1 MTTSRPSRTR
11 PRRAQHRLPKSYRQS
26 RKAKLTQPARVS
38 RAAKLPTRAAAK
50 LPYAGGGEAPNAG
63 GEAPDAGGEAPYAG
77 GEAPELVVADSNA
90 AQTDTGSKPSRG
102 KTPAVQIRGLELWYG
117 SDTNRVDIFRG
128 VDMTVQ
134 RGAIYAL
141 LGSSGCGKTTLL
153 RCIMGRKRFQAGTIR
168 VFGYEPGTAGSKIPG
183 ANVGYM
189 PQEAALFDAFSIE
202 ETMHFF
208 ARIYDLSPEKEQQR
222 AEFLVSILELPDPK
236 RLVSCLSGGQKRR
249 VSLAVSLMH
258 NPPLLILDE
267 PTVGIDPVLRM
278 SIWEHMVTLA
288 EKEGMSIII
297 TTHYIDEAR
306 LASAV
311 AFLRHGVILAEDP
324 PDVLM
329 RRHNT
334 DNLEEVFLILA
345 TSTDTNHH
353 AAGGGNEAGDAS
365 GVKDGD
371 PSTLSFMASVARV
384 RSGVGRCERKDFNRS
399 LARIGAIFYK
409 NVVKLRR
416 SVALLLYSF
425 LLPSIEVSIFCSIVG
440 NTPFDLHI
448 AVVNE
453 EPAPTTPNAKLF
465 SLEFL
470 AHIDGTI
477 LPQVKF
483 DDLQAALNSVRD
495 GETYGVIHMKSNIT
509 KSIEQR
515 YTPATKLSKE
525 LVDFA
530 SVHVYLDMSNQ
541 QVFLTIQ
548 SYLRF
553 SLEVTLPDFLP
564 NKLAAADVLVFE
576 DPVIGSKSAT
586 FSDFVAPGMI
596 LTITYFMASTACLN
610 TLLEEKSDGLL
621 ERCIVAGVRSFEVVL
636 AHVTSQIFIIVVQD
650 LLLLFVAFVIFELPT
665 RGPIYA
671 VIILTLLQ
679 GTCGM
684 MFGILW
690 PLEGIPMAVRV
701 FSYVLPL
708 TLPADAFRSVMSK
721 GWDLS
726 HTHVLLGVFVSVTW
740 ASVFLAGTILAFR
753 Q

>member
-1 MTTSRPSRTR
+1 MGDKPLADNETHTECATTVDAETLA
-11 PRRAQHRLPKSYRQS
+11 AQ
-26 RKAKLTQPARVS
+26 AVS
-38 RAAKLPTRAAAK
+38 SAMHSDAHATAEAPE
-50 LPYAGGGEAPNAG
+50 GGEAPVAAADAVQPANAK
-63 GEAPDAGGEAPYAG
+63 
-77 GEAPELVVADSNA
+77 
-90 AQTDTGSKPSRG
+90 QSRG
-102 KTPAVQIRGLELWYG
+102 KTPAVQIRDLQLWYG
-117 SDTNRVDIFRG
+117 SGTDRVDIFRG

-153 RCIMGRKRFQAGTIR
+153 RCIMGRKRFQEGTIR
-168 VFGYEPGTAGSKIPG
+168 VFGYEPGTVGSKIPG

-202 ETMHFF
+202 ETMLFF
-208 ARIYDLSPEKEQQR
+208 ARIYDLSPEAAQER
-222 AEFLVSILELPDPK
+222 TEFLVSFLELPDPK
-236 RLVSCLSGGQKRR
+236 RPVSCLSGGQKRR
-249 VSLAVSLMH
+249 VSLAVSLLH
-258 NPPLLILDE
+258 KPPLLILDE

-278 SIWEHMVTLA
+278 SIWGHMVTLA
-288 EKEGMSIII
+288 EQERMSIII

-306 LASAV
+306 LASMV

-324 PDVLM
+324 PGVLM
-329 RRHNT
+329 QRHNT
-334 DNLEEVFLILA
+334 DSLEEVFLILA
-345 TSTDTNHH
+345 TSPGTDQAKN
-353 AAGGGNEAGDAS
+353 AASDTYGAGDEGPTS
-365 GVKDGD
+365 
-371 PSTLSFMASVARV
+371 LSFMASVSRV
-384 RSGVGRCERKDFNRS
+384 RSSRGYERKDFYRS
-399 LARIGAIFYK
+399 RARIGAIFFK
-409 NVVKLRR
+409 NVIKLRR

-453 EPAPTTPNAKLF
+453 EPAPTKPSEKAF
-465 SLEFL
+465 SVDFL
-470 AHIDGTI
+470 AHIDSRI

-483 DDLQAALNSVRD
+483 DNLDAALDSVRN

-509 KSIEQR
+509 KSIQAR
-515 YTPATKLSKE
+515 YSPTTKLSEK
-525 LVDFA
+525 LIDYA

-541 QVFLTIQ
+541 QVFLTVDA
-548 SYLRF
+548 YLKF
-553 SLEVTLPDFLP
+553 SLDATLPAFLP
-564 NKLAAADVLVFE
+564 DKLAASDVLVFE
-576 DPVIGSKSAT
+576 DPVVGSRTST
-586 FSDFVAPGMI
+586 FSEFVAPGMI

-636 AHVTSQIFIIVVQD
+636 AHVSSQIFIIAVQD

-684 MFGILW
+684 MFGLLISSLFDDPDAATMVSVGANYPAMMLSGILW
-690 PLEGIPMAVRV
+690 PLEGIPMAVRIV
-701 FSYVLPL
+701 SYVLPL

-721 GWDLS
+721 GWGLF
-726 HTHVLLGVFVSVTW
+726 HTHVLFGVFVSITW
-740 ASVFLAGTILAFR
+740 ACVFLAGTILSFR